1 MNFTAGAFPL
11 AIDHKLEGKLYN
23 ANHFQVQALG
33 KHAATTDPFDT
44 HTVEPGDTWELP
56 AGAEFIR
63 QRELRGAAMPQ
74 GTTPD

>member
-11 AIDHKLEGKLYN
+11 AIDHRLEGKLYN
-23 ANHFQVQALG
+23 ANPIPVKALPKG
-33 KHAATTDPFDT
+33 AATTDPFDT
-44 HTVEPGDTWELP
+44 QIVDPGDTWELP

-63 QRELRGAAMPQ
+63 QRELRGAATPQ